1 VENIVEVEFTVAE
14 LRSVVKSLAIGSDQ
28 VAKKLE
34 RYGSG
39 DKKFRGGDK
48 HYQELCDEYES
59 LTSALA
65 ECQSV
70 LSVVLRSKNG

>member
-1 VENIVEVEFTVAE
+1 MEIVTEVQFTIDE

-28 VAKKLE
+28 VAKKLQRNE
-34 RYGSG
+34 
-39 DKKFRGGDK
+39 KIRGGEK

>member
-1 VENIVEVEFTVAE
+1 MEIVTEVQFTISE

-34 RYGSG
+34 RYNSG
-39 DKKFRGGDK
+39 DNKFRGGDK